1 MVLVLAL
8 MISWYILKSVITK
21 IPPQEELVYMYVRH
35 LEPSQDQSL
44 PLLAGVVSFQSP
56 QRQMKVGTV
65 SANSVYGVQ

>member
-35 LEPSQDQSL
+35 LEPTPDQSL
-44 PLLAGVVSFQSP
+44 PLLAGVVSF
-56 QRQMKVGTV
+56 
-65 SANSVYGVQ
+65 